1 MNSVVVIE
9 DSHTMQQI
17 YRFALADTHFHI
29 IGEAMDGQMALEVI
43 KELQPDIVILD
54 LVLPGLSGV
63 DVLKRLSEISPNT
76 QTIVITSVEDVAV
89 LKQIKNLGAVFV
101 LQKPFKKNQLLD
113 SLNLLVESK
122 TEVKHG

>member
-17 YRFALADTHFHI
+17 YRFALAGTHFHI
-29 IGEAMDGQMALEVI
+29 ICEAMDGQMALEVI